1 MLSLAVYPIIIKG
14 NHFID
19 SKTGERFVIT
29 GLAYQPK
36 GESGY
41 DPRSGKDT
49 LTDGQAC
56 MRGLLC
62 QSSLFSLTY

>member
-1 MLSLAVYPIIIKG
+1 MLYGFALLSSAVNPIIIKD

-19 SKTGERFVIT
+19 SITKERFVLV

-49 LTDGQAC
+49 LTDGPAC
-56 MRGLLC
+56 LRG
-62 QSSLFSLTY
+62 